1 MEKNIA
7 PDLFQ
12 EIYYKKGMKTIKES
26 ILGSTRTGR
35 TELIKT
41 AIEEA
46 KKNRYLIFDEYK
58 INPDFTV
65 SLGAAVK
72 VIYDA
77 RWKLPFKIKEIYNIY
92 RTPATKFYISNL
104 SDPEILKNL
113 PEETDFI
120 SFEYLDKNIKDISS
134 IKTKNIKF
142 IYCDIDRLP
151 VMQSSVDTVEISHC
165 SIKSLKNLCKA
176 NEYVILGC
184 NNIKDLDGVVSDSRT
199 KIHIEDC
206 RSLESL
212 EGIKGDSCLYLIA
225 NDCKK
230 LKSLSCS
237 LDFCHHFSV
246 EANPRI
252 KNFRG
257 CPDTDDIQIYNMQ
270 EIDDPTIFPTSEE
283 FKIFFSKKA
292 DRSKLP
298 ADLED
303 RIKKA
308 SGAKKIIIHFS

>member
-1 MEKNIA
+1 
-7 PDLFQ
+7 
-12 EIYYKKGMKTIKES
+12 MKTIKES

-35 TELIKT
+35 TELIKI

-46 KKNRYLIFDEYK
+46 KKNGYLMVDEYE

-65 SLGAAVK
+65 SLGSAVR

-92 RTPATKFYISNL
+92 RMADTKFYISNL

-120 SFEYLDKNIKDISS
+120 EFEDLDKNIKDISS

-151 VMQSSVDTVEISHC
+151 VMQNSVDMVEINHC

-176 NEYVILGC
+176 NEYTILGC

-206 RSLESL
+206 KSLESL
-212 EGIKGDSCLYLIA
+212 EGIKGDSCLYLISNA
-225 NDCKK
+225 CKK

-246 EANPRI
+246 EANTRI

-257 CPDTDDIQIYNMQ
+257 CPDADDIHIYNMKYLD
-270 EIDDPTIFPTSEE
+270 EFTVFPTAED
-283 FKIFFSKKA
+283 FKIFFSKRA

-298 ADLED
+298 NDLEA

-308 SGAKKIIIHFS
+308 SGAKKIIIRFS